1 MKKTL
6 ITLMSLAG
14 VATAEP
20 LTLELTALNSPG
32 TLIGGAKNNA
42 AVTTNAFD
50 NTTDFTTLTGLFTE
64 SDKWYVS
71 QGYNTNVGTSDVPSS
86 TDGAVL
92 VAGGPGTA
100 RSAIGGIEFS
110 LTSTQLSQ
118 FDGAI
123 DFTFNVSR
131 QGGNNNSNHQIT
143 FYLLTDSV
151 TLTSS
156 TYNTKT
162 GDNLLTADSST
173 YVSLTFNAEQV
184 AAMQAT
190 GEDQTFVFVAYSDA
204 VNGSNSGV
212 LMNNFTMI
220 PEPATA
226 TLSLLALAGL
236 AARRRR
242 K

>member
-6 ITLMSLAG
+6 ITLMALAG

-32 TLIGGAKNNA
+32 TLIGGSSNSA
-42 AVTTNAFD
+42 AVTTEAFD

-71 QGYNTNVGTSDVPSS
+71 QGYNNDIGTGDVSSS

-92 VAGGPGTA
+92 VVGGPGTA

-131 QGGNNNSNHQIT
+131 HGGNNKKNHEIT

-156 TYNTKT
+156 TYNTST
-162 GDNLLTADSST
+162 GDNLLTADSS

-190 GEDQTFVFVAYSDA
+190 GEDQTFVFVAYSNA